1 MLIIV
6 TYWLSDKTS
15 FGTIFA
21 MKNIKSKK
29 QITTNMNQ
37 TILRNLF
44 YTLKRFR
51 TASVLN
57 LLGLST
63 AFAAFIVIMM
73 KASYEQQFD
82 TCYPDYERLAV
93 LNLSIDGK
101 DNELVVVPRPF
112 VDAAIQET
120 TGIECGTLL
129 DHGNRMRH
137 PAFDA
142 IRK

>member
-1 MLIIV
+1 
-6 TYWLSDKTS
+6 
-15 FGTIFA
+15 
-21 MKNIKSKK
+21 
-29 QITTNMNQ
+29 MNQ

-51 TASVLN
+51 TASFLN
-57 LLGLST
+57 LLGLSA

-73 KASYEQQFD
+73 KTRYEQQFD
-82 TCYPDYERLAV
+82 TCYPEPERLAV

-120 TGIECGTLL
+120 TGIENAAPCFRCNSEVIWYILTRTIRNTSRKTLQL
-129 DHGNRMRH
+129 YIPILQRLSE
-137 PAFDA
+137 
-142 IRK
+142 

>member
-1 MLIIV
+1 
-6 TYWLSDKTS
+6 
-15 FGTIFA
+15 
-21 MKNIKSKK
+21 
-29 QITTNMNQ
+29 MNQ

-51 TASVLN
+51 TASFLN
-57 LLGLST
+57 LLGLSA

-73 KASYEQQFD
+73 KTRYEQQFD
-82 TCYPDYERLAV
+82 TCYPEPERLAV

-120 TGIECGTLL
+120 TGIECFRCNSEVIWYILTRTIRNTSKKTLQL
-129 DHGNRMRH
+129 YIPILQRLSE
-137 PAFDA
+137 
-142 IRK
+142 

>member
-1 MLIIV
+1 
-6 TYWLSDKTS
+6 
-15 FGTIFA
+15 
-21 MKNIKSKK
+21 
-29 QITTNMNQ
+29 MNQ

-82 TCYPDYERLAV
+82 TCT
-93 LNLSIDGK
+93 NNNSTH
-101 DNELVVVPRPF
+101 
-112 VDAAIQET
+112 AIPIMN
-120 TGIECGTLL
+120 G
-129 DHGNRMRH
+129 
-137 PAFDA
+137 
-142 IRK
+142 

>member
-1 MLIIV
+1 
-6 TYWLSDKTS
+6 
-15 FGTIFA
+15 
-21 MKNIKSKK
+21 
-29 QITTNMNQ
+29 MNQ

-51 TASVLN
+51 TASFLN
-57 LLGLST
+57 LLGLSA

-73 KASYEQQFD
+73 KTRYEQQFD
-82 TCYPDYERLAV
+82 TCYPEPERLAV

-129 DHGNRMRH
+129 SMQFGSNLVY
-137 PAFDA
+137 
-142 IRK
+142 